1 MSKRDISLKRAY
13 DILRQCAG
21 VLLEERYIE
30 PTLFD
35 LEDDGNNTWMNI
47 HWTEIYNGEEVYIVV
62 SFIEDDNRTVI
73 LEGGVMTLVNS
84 DGEEEEL
91 TLLREFIPED

>member
-1 MSKRDISLKRAY
+1 MHKRDISLKQAY
-13 DILRQCAG
+13 SILRQCAG
-21 VLLEERYIE
+21 ILLEERYIE

-35 LEDDGNNTWMNI
+35 IENDGNNTWMNI
-47 HWTEIYNGEEVYIVV
+47 HWTEMYGGEEVYIVV
-62 SFIEDDNRTVI
+62 SFIEDDNRTVV
-73 LEGGVMTLVNS
+73 LEGSVMTVVNS